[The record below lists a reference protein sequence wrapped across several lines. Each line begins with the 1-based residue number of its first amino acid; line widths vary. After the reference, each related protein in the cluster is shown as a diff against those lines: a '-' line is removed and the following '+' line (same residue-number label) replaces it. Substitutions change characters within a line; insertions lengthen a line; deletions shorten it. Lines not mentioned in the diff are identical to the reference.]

1 MFDLDDLFTDL
12 FTDETTTQETDAAYV
27 QPDFTGD
34 AYGYA
39 PVVES
44 TEPSDWEASAEALA
58 DELFGKR

>member
-1 MFDLDDLFTDL
+1 MFDLDELFAD
-12 FTDETTTQETDAAYV
+12 DETQETEYV

-39 PVVES
+39 PVVEN
-44 TEPSDWEASAEALA
+44 TELSDWEVSAEALA